1 VFQTEIDGL
10 TQSEMCFT
18 PEELERKW
26 KCKGK
31 EVLDSINAME
41 INKTMSEEEANEFI
55 KLIKHNEYNVVK
67 KLKKTPA
74 RISPMSFILSFK
86 PYRNAL

>member
-1 VFQTEIDGL
+1 
-10 TQSEMCFT
+10 
-18 PEELERKW
+18 
-26 KCKGK
+26 
-31 EVLDSINAME
+31 ME

>member
-1 VFQTEIDGL
+1 MFQTEIDGL
-10 TQSEMCFT
+10 TQSEVCFT

-26 KCKGK
+26 KYKGK

-55 KLIKHNEYNVVK
+55 KLIKHNEYNVVE

-74 RISPMSFILSFK
+74 RTSLMSLILSFK